1 MIHEQIATAINGQIH
16 IIMNEGNEITR
27 SVKKIEIGEI
37 YLAFSDD
44 SSSHS
49 DHHSLDVVAQY
60 VNISI

>member
-37 YLAFSDD
+37 YLSQTILVPILTIIL
-44 SSSHS
+44 ST
-49 DHHSLDVVAQY
+49 LLL
-60 VNISI
+60 NM

>member
-27 SVKKIEIGEI
+27 SVKKNRDWRN
-37 YLAFSDD
+37 LPFSDY

-49 DHHSLDVVAQY
+49 DHHSLDVVAQN